1 MYVLRNTFKN
11 RVDLLLTGKEGK
23 RHYVL
28 IKNLNYSCMIINYS
42 TEENIFIITVYTF
55 LVKKTYGNFLLMTV
69 LKWMVNRR
77 LRCLKKWIN

>member
-69 LKWMVNRR
+69 LK
-77 LRCLKKWIN
+77 

>member
-42 TEENIFIITVYTF
+42 AEENIFIITVYTF

-69 LKWMVNRR
+69 LK
-77 LRCLKKWIN
+77 